1 MQNLLSKIPFINNF
15 LSKSYDWH
23 NPIYILK
30 VINEKELRKIR
41 KRILKDLKK
50 EKVINPKAL
59 YYLRKYVD
67 ASFNKKTVNI
77 EGRFIEKQNSID
89 QLYALGKSEVYA
101 NVSEYYEDVSNAEF
115 NDAFKNAT
123 SEPINVWFNE
133 FSETIEEMTETN
145 DGWLSSSYRYHDD
158 EWQINVHTKTN
169 IRTGKEEITRIN
181 YWYIKD

>member
-15 LSKSYDWH
+15 FSKSDDWH
-23 NPIYILK
+23 NPKYILK

-77 EGRFIEKQNSID
+77 EGRFIEKQNELE
-89 QLYALGKSEVYA
+89 QLYATGKAEVYELIA
-101 NVSEYYEDVSNAEF
+101 EYYDTLREIREADERLKKTILELEPNSMRVVNKDVIYKDDSSF
-115 NDAFKNAT
+115 SKK
-123 SEPINVWFNE
+123 FNE
-133 FSETIEEMTETN
+133 LSEQ
-145 DGWLSSSYRYHDD
+145 L
-158 EWQINVHTKTN
+158 EW
-169 IRTGKEEITRIN
+169 R
-181 YWYIKD
+181 